1 MNGDIEK
8 NMTSYKQKDTQ
19 DRLLEITGQTSDIDE
34 ALDQW
39 VNERQTMSEL
49 FDENQAYEILNRRL
63 IMALTLAEKAIQQ
76 TEADAQMLLKENT
89 RHTIYKFREQVRQ
102 LQSTLEHSKEL
113 KEIANERKAQAHA
126 NT

>member
-1 MNGDIEK
+1 LNGDIEK

-102 LQSTLEHSKEL
+102 CSNIPK
-113 KEIANERKAQAHA
+113 N
-126 NT
+126 